1 MQPKYLFFLIL
12 ISLSVFAQN
21 RRFERY
27 LNELKEEFNIIQIN
41 PDSLEKLNTVLLDTR
56 EKEEFDTSHIPNAI
70 YAGYYDFSIEQFN
83 ALNKD
88 TTIIVYCSVGYR
100 SSKIAQKLIRAGFT
114 DVRNLYGGI
123 FMWVNQNHEIVK
135 GSIVT
140 DTLHTYNKRW
150 GRYITNE
157 NIIKTQ

>member
-41 PDSLEKLNTVLLDTR
+41 SDSLEKLNTVLLDTR

-88 TTIIVYCSVGYR
+88 TTVVVYCSVGYR
-100 SSKIAQKLIRAGFT
+100 SSVVAEKLIEAGFT

-123 FMWVNQNHEIVK
+123 FN
-135 GSIVT
+135 ST
-140 DTLHTYNKRW
+140 
-150 GRYITNE
+150 
-157 NIIKTQ
+157 